1 MPQTMQSLV
10 EQYVACIKEIY
21 GAHLREVAE
30 PPLIRGLVLDKL
42 VIKLKSKTEYEI
54 IM

>member
-21 GAHLREVAE
+21 GAHLREVILYGSYA
-30 PPLIRGLVLDKL
+30 RGTTMQSQMSIL
-42 VIKLKSKTEYEI
+42 
-54 IM
+54 